1 MKFNLY
7 KNLPSINWRHL
18 RFILWR
24 KFSHIH
30 FRRPNKKSL
39 FRLAFILILVIL
51 SQVVILKYFKPGMA
65 SAWYNELWLYR
76 KAIVVGNSGSE
87 QTNKVVNVTVN
98 TASLIDSGKL
108 KSNCEDIRFTNSA
121 GTLLDHRTKTGI
133 RFQSADVELASASGT
148 LITNTFTV
156 PEARSNQILIAIV
169 HATRSDQTA
178 IGIDSVT
185 FNGDTMTSAV
195 TLDSQHS
202 NRRLLSAVYYLAN
215 PDVGTELNLDV
226 DLTNSAASRAV
237 STMLFTGVDL
247 DNPILSSASDSGINN
262 TSLPV
267 TGTTSLSNSYIVG
280 GFTREGGDAGAGR
293 PVLDLPARQTY
304 VFVES
309 TGESDLQVAGGF
321 MNAATNGS
329 YTLTART
336 YKSGGGNTNWNG
348 SWAELNEADCDNAS
362 TEFEVLMPTIA
373 NGDNTIYMYYGNSSA
388 SSIEATLT
396 DSSRAIEYVR
406 TTSVSDDDGGVSSTF
421 SHHLCGSPNVC
432 TATDRVL
439 VVLIHAQTSSEPGI
453 GHIDALSVNYNGDPL
468 TKQAFKDFDD
478 TRYQTTEVWMLKNP
492 DEGNYSVAVQ
502 FSVSTNAFAI
512 AAMTFE
518 NVEQKFYFHEVDDDG
533 ASTVTTQTLNFNT
546 SLDDSV
552 VVGGAMR
559 RNLNDWQVD
568 VDSPGTAT
576 YDIDQTDDL
585 NRTVIEASGG
595 YQEAAS
601 AGVHS
606 IDFSISGGTSSGAEL
621 MTSAGI
627 ALQPETDYDDFTPTS
642 GPILGSEESQSPHAI
657 FLKFDEGVDDS
668 CPSGKDACDSG
679 LEENDATHSASLMW
693 RQEDMCVSGK
703 CLFFDGTDDTATV
716 INTGSIDLNDS
727 LADNFTFSTWV
738 RVNSDG
744 EGSVGEIFDKGG
756 TTYLRTTN
764 DGSDG
769 YADLEASLDLG
780 TAGSAND
787 ATVTITNGINLNR
800 WHHIA
805 VTYTDDVDD
814 EITIYIDG
822 VNRGASING
831 SGAPAT
837 DTSDLLI
844 GGSSGANFHGFIDE
858 FKIYY
863 TERTAAQIKLETQLE
878 STYEGSSASFGGNQ
892 KYLSDGLLAYWNMD
906 DAGSASVTDSS
917 GNNFA
922 LTNSSTSVSQS
933 NGKFFNAS
941 YFDNSSDLLIL
952 TGGMLR
958 PAQTFVFWVYPT
970 NLTDSLI
977 RIDDVPE
984 TLIQISSGTISTTS
998 VSNPKIYV
1006 NGIESST
1013 LQANIWQ
1020 HVAVT
1025 TDTSINPAGT
1035 SFSPDGTGTMFDDVR
1050 FYSRQLS
1057 LSDLESL
1064 YRFGPSPVGY
1074 WDLNENTSNTTYD
1087 RSGSGSNLTLTSTD
1101 TPLPKRKPG
1110 KYGGALDFDGSTDYA
1125 IDTTPGS
1132 GLGITGD
1139 LTLSA
1144 WVYRES
1150 TIDDDTIIDRSGNS
1164 TGSADNV
1171 NYQFYINDT
1180 DNILRLFWESGSEVA
1195 ETVSSTVAITNS
1207 TNTWVHLSVTRDV
1220 TNNEVRFY
1228 ENGVQLGAAVTYT
1241 NDPSGG
1247 GTSPSVSLG
1256 RRAETAFGYF
1266 DGAID
1271 DVKVY
1276 NYIRNTQQLVQD
1288 MNANHPAPGSPV
1300 GSSVA
1305 HWKFDENALSACSAS
1320 TGDYPIVSDK
1330 GTQYN
1335 TNSSPTTTH
1344 NIDMPSNINTGDLL
1358 LIISSS
1364 NDPGT
1369 LTGISGW
1376 TSLINNDV
1384 PNLGAYVAYK
1394 KADSTEGASATI
1406 STTNSVNM
1414 VARIWRITRWH
1425 GTTAPEIN
1433 YTLENDRNTNGI
1445 NPPSLTPSWGLANTL
1460 WIAEGSWLNN
1470 PLSTYPTSY
1479 DDNQETAITNGTND
1493 IAYAAATREYSAT
1506 SENPGIFTISSS
1518 SQAHLELTI
1527 AVRPGY
1533 NYICDSSANLNH
1545 LTYTNSYGGFTRSG
1559 KFGSAYDGA
1568 DNNRAVRDDDSDF
1581 DFSNGSD
1588 EFTLSGWIKRS
1599 AISNQEYI
1607 LDKHETNDGYTLYM
1621 DSDGDFVFGIG
1632 DGAASFPEESI
1643 GGSLSRNYDDDIW
1656 HHVTAVKKSTE
1667 YIKLYVDGREIAS
1680 DTSLSVTGDMSNSGK
1695 LILGDDDET
1704 DGTDEFLGDIDD
1716 VKIFRSAL
1724 SENQI
1729 KLLYNQSSSAVWGA
1743 SSTDASGNASFAS
1756 DRSYCP
1762 PGDTTATC
1770 APVGEWKLD
1779 ENTGTNRADD
1789 TSTNARLGTLINVD
1803 ATDWVQGKLGSGLNL
1818 NGTDEYIDIGTGPST
1833 VRTISFWVK
1842 PATTTEYFINLTSNT
1857 DYISASSGTIGMTGD
1872 ASETI
1877 YVNGVATTTI
1887 TANIWQ
1893 HVIVVTSANENASNL
1908 DIGRTTDTNYLEGV
1922 IDDVKIYDYA
1932 LSPSQVAWNYSKGE
1946 PIVRYK
1952 FDECLGNVAYDS
1964 GYKADPSSTRHD
1976 GTITPSSS
1984 GNTTVGTCGSGTS
1997 TEMWNDGTNG
2007 KMNGSMGFDGTD
2019 DYVVTTTDSRLQG
2032 NNSFSVTA
2040 WVKPNSFGSAN
2051 AVVALFGS
2059 STDKGY
2065 WLNVGSDGSV
2075 TLWIST
2081 NGSAQSAPPTYAG
2094 TISTGQWSHLVGTFD
2109 GSAIKIYVNGRLISS
2124 GSVSGPVH
2132 TVSTS
2137 NAFAIGRLGATSA
2150 DYFNGLIDDV
2160 RIYKYALSSQQVLTV
2175 MNDGAIRFAP
2185 LTGSPQ

>member
-1 MKFNLY
+1 
-7 KNLPSINWRHL
+7 
-18 RFILWR
+18 
-24 KFSHIH
+24 
-30 FRRPNKKSL
+30 
-39 FRLAFILILVIL
+39 
-51 SQVVILKYFKPGMA
+51 MA
-65 SAWYNELWLYR
+65 SAWYNESWLYR

-87 QTNKVVNVTVN
+87 QTNKVVTVTVN

-108 KSNCEDIRFTNSA
+108 KSSCEDIRFTNSA

-156 PEARSNQILIAIV
+156 PEARSNQILIAVV
-169 HATRSDQTA
+169 HATRSDQTE

-195 TLDSQHS
+195 TLDSEHS
-202 NRRLLSAVYYLAN
+202 SRRLLSAVYYLIN
-215 PDVGTELNLDV
+215 PDTGTELDLDV
-226 DLTNSAASRAV
+226 DLTNSAAARAV

-247 DNPILSSASDSGINN
+247 DDPIETTATNYAAASTELS
-262 TSLPV
+262 V
-267 TGTTSLSNSYIVG
+267 TGTTLLDNSYIVG
-280 GFTREGGDAGAGR
+280 GFTREGGLSNAAR
-293 PVLDLPARQTY
+293 PALDLPARQTY
-304 VFVES
+304 VSVES
-309 TGESDLQVAGGF
+309 VNESDLQVAGGF
-321 MNAATNGS
+321 LKAATDGS
-329 YTLTART
+329 YSLTGRT
-336 YKSGGGNTNWNG
+336 HVSGGGNTNWNG
-348 SWAELNEADCDNAS
+348 SWAELNEADCDNTA
-362 TEFEVLMPTIA
+362 TDFEVLMPTIA
-373 NGDNTIYMYYGNSSA
+373 NGDNTIYMYYGNTSA
-388 SSIEATLT
+388 SSNEATLT

-406 TTSVSDDDGGVSSTF
+406 TTSVSDDDGASSASF
-421 SHHLCGSPNVC
+421 SHHLCGSPTEC
-432 TATDRVL
+432 TATDKVL
-439 VVLIHAQTSSEPGI
+439 VVVIHAQNSSEPAI
-453 GHIDALSVNYNGDPL
+453 GHIDTLSVKYNGDPL
-468 TKQAFKDFDD
+468 IKQAFRDQSDA
-478 TRYQTTEVWMLKNP
+478 RYQTTEVWMLINP
-492 DEGNYSVAVQ
+492 DIGNYSVDVQ
-502 FSVSTNAFAI
+502 FSLTTNAFAI

-518 NVEQKFYFHEVDDDG
+518 NVEQKHFVHEVDSDG
-533 ASTVTTQTLNFNT
+533 SGSTITQSLSFNT
-546 SLDDSV
+546 SIDDSLI
-552 VVGGAMR
+552 VGGAMR

-568 VDSPGTAT
+568 VDSPGIYT

-601 AGVHS
+601 AGVQS
-606 IDFSISGGTSSGAEL
+606 MDFSISGGTSGNAEL

-642 GPILGSEESQSPHAI
+642 GPTLSSEESQSPHAI

-693 RQEDMCVSGK
+693 KQEDMCVSGK

-716 INTGSIDLNDS
+716 TNTGSIDLNDS

-787 ATVTITNGINLNR
+787 ATVTITNGINMNR

-805 VTYTDDVDD
+805 VTYTDDADD

-822 VNRGASING
+822 VNRGASTNG

-837 DTSDLLI
+837 DANDLLI
-844 GGSSGANFHGFIDE
+844 GGSTGANFHGFIDE

-863 TERTAAQIKLETQLE
+863 TERTAAQIKLDTQLE

-892 KYLSDGLLAYWNMD
+892 KYLSNGLLAYWKMD

-917 GNNFA
+917 GNNFN
-922 LTNSSTSVSQS
+922 LTNSSTSVAQS
-933 NGKFFNAS
+933 TGKFHYAS

-952 TGGMLR
+952 TGNMSR
-958 PAQTFVFWVYPT
+958 PAQTFAFWVYPT

-977 RIDDVPE
+977 RIVDVPE

-1013 LQANIWQ
+1013 LQANLWQ

-1057 LSDLESL
+1057 LTDLESL

-1074 WDLNENTSNTTYD
+1074 WDLNENTGNIAYD
-1087 RSGSGSNLTLTSTD
+1087 RSGSGTDLTLTSTD

-1110 KYGGALDFDGSTDYA
+1110 KFGGALDFDGSTDYA
-1125 IDTTPGS
+1125 LDSAPATDLS
-1132 GLGITGD
+1132 ITGD
-1139 LTLSA
+1139 LTVSA

-1150 TIDDDTIIDRSGNS
+1150 TDEDDTIVNQSGN
-1164 TGSADNV
+1164 GSLSGDNV

-1180 DNILRLFWESGSEVA
+1180 DNYLILYWEYASQMGHS
-1195 ETVSSTVAITNS
+1195 VSSTTPIVNS
-1207 TNTWVHLSVTRDV
+1207 TNKWVHLAAARDTV
-1220 TNNEVRFY
+1220 NNQVYFY
-1228 ENGVQLGAAVTYT
+1228 ENGVQLGNSVSYT
-1241 NDPSGG
+1241 NDSSGG
-1247 GTSPSVSLG
+1247 DTSPSFSIG
-1256 RRAETAFGYF
+1256 RRTETDYGYL

-1276 NYIRNTQQLVQD
+1276 NYVRNTQQLVQD
-1288 MNANHPAPGSPV
+1288 MNSNHPAPGSPV

-1305 HWKFDENALSACSAS
+1305 HWKFDENALSACSAT

-1358 LIISSS
+1358 LIIASS

-1376 TSLINNDV
+1376 TSLLTADV
-1384 PNLGAYVAYK
+1384 PTLGVYIAYK
-1394 KADSTEGASATI
+1394 KADGTEGANATV

-1425 GTTAPEIN
+1425 GTSAPEIS
-1433 YTLENDRNTNGI
+1433 YLLEDDRNTTSI

-1470 PLSTYPTSY
+1470 PLVSYPTSY

-1506 SENPGIFTISSS
+1506 SENPGFFTISSS
-1518 SQAHLELTI
+1518 SLAHLELTI

-1581 DFSNGSD
+1581 DFSNGFD

-1621 DSDGDFVFGIG
+1621 DSDGDIVFGIG

-1656 HHVTAVKKSTE
+1656 HHVTAIKKGTE

-1803 ATDWVQGKLGSGLNL
+1803 ATDWVPGKAGSGLNL
-1818 NGTDEYIDIGTGPST
+1818 NGTDEYIDIGTGPTT

-1842 PATTTEYFINLTSNT
+1842 PVTTTEYFINLTSNT

-1877 YVNGVATTTI
+1877 YVNGAITTSI
-1887 TANIWQ
+1887 TANTWQ
-1893 HVIVVTSANENASNL
+1893 HVTVVTSANENASNL
-1908 DIGRTTDTNYLEGV
+1908 DIGRTTDTNYLEGI

-1932 LSPSQVAWNYSKGE
+1932 LSPSQIAWNYSRGE
-1946 PIVRYK
+1946 PIARYK
-1952 FDECLGNVAYDS
+1952 FDECTGTTAYDS
-1964 GYKADPSSTRHD
+1964 GYKADPSYSRYD
-1976 GTITPSSS
+1976 GTITPGSS
-1984 GNTTVGTCGSGTS
+1984 GNTSAGTCGSGTS

-2007 KMNGSMGFDGTD
+2007 KMNGSLGFDGTD
-2019 DYVVTTTDSRLQG
+2019 DYVIINDTANLRFDSSTADFSLFAWIKRTTTGIEYIISKEDADNDGYRLQFNSSNQVLCSEDATDVTSTQTITDTNWHHIGCTIDRDG
-2032 NNSFSVTA
+2032 NGQV
-2040 WVKPNSFGSAN
+2040 
-2051 AVVALFGS
+2051 
-2059 STDKGY
+2059 Y
-2065 WLNVGSDGSV
+2065 IDGK
-2075 TLWIST
+2075 T
-2081 NGSAQSAPPTYAG
+2081 NGAAVSMGTDPMLTSSNIRIGTRSYTSTY
-2094 TISTGQWSHLVGTFD
+2094 
-2109 GSAIKIYVNGRLISS
+2109 
-2124 GSVSGPVH
+2124 
-2132 TVSTS
+2132 
-2137 NAFAIGRLGATSA
+2137 
-2150 DYFNGLIDDV
+2150 YFNGLIDDI
-2160 RIYKYALSSQQVLTV
+2160 RIFNYALTNQQIKTI
-2175 MNDGAIRFAP
+2175 MNDGALKFAP
-2185 LTGSPQ
+2185 LTGSP

>member
-1 MKFNLY
+1 MDGYLVNTMRAKMNLSIFKKRPSLTYLKF
-7 KNLPSINWRHL
+7 I
-18 RFILWR
+18 IWR
-24 KFSHIH
+24 KLKLI
-30 FRRPNKKSL
+30 RLNKPDKKSIL
-39 FRLAFILILVIL
+39 RLTFIFALVIL
-51 SQVVILKYFKPGMA
+51 SQIVILKYFKPGMA
-65 SAWYNELWLYR
+65 SAWYNESWLYR

-87 QTNKVVNVTVN
+87 QTNKVVTVTVN

-247 DNPILSSASDSGINN
+247 DNPILSSASDSRINN
-262 TSLPV
+262 NSLPV

-280 GFTREGGDAGAGR
+280 GFTREGGDVGAGR

-304 VFVES
+304 VSVES

-468 TKQAFKDFDD
+468 KKQAFKDFDD

-492 DEGNYSVAVQ
+492 DEGNYSVEVQ
-502 FSVSTNAFAI
+502 FSLSTNAYAI

-533 ASTVTTQTLNFNT
+533 ASPVTTQTLNFNT

-552 VVGGAMR
+552 LVGGAMR
-559 RNLNDWQVD
+559 RILNDWQVD

-693 RQEDMCVSGK
+693 KNEDMCASGK
-703 CLFFDGTDDTATV
+703 CLFFDGTSNFLTV
-716 INTGSIDLNDS
+716 SNTGSIDLNDS
-727 LADNFTFSTWV
+727 LADNFTISTWV

-764 DGSDG
+764 EGSDG

-780 TAGSAND
+780 TAGSTND

-805 VTYTDDVDD
+805 VTYADDADD

-878 STYEGSSASFGGNQ
+878 STYEGTSASFGGNQ
-892 KYLSDGLLAYWNMD
+892 KYLSDGLVGYWNLNE
-906 DAGSASVTDSS
+906 GTGTSTTDVS
-917 GNNFA
+917 GNNFTGT
-922 LTNSSTSVSQS
+922 LTNSPTWGVGKYDDAVVFANSTNLITAGDQTTLELNTFTHSAWVYRTGTCGASTYCTALSKGGSSSKGYKFGLRASGGNYFVDLTLNDTQQVTGSTTQFATNTWYHIAAIANETSV
-933 NGKFFNAS
+933 K
-941 YFDNSSDLLIL
+941 L
-952 TGGMLR
+952 
-958 PAQTFVFWVYPT
+958 
-970 NLTDSLI
+970 
-977 RIDDVPE
+977 
-984 TLIQISSGTISTTS
+984 
-998 VSNPKIYV
+998 YV
-1006 NGIESST
+1006 NGVLEKEATRTETT
-1013 LQANIWQ
+1013 L
-1020 HVAVT
+1020 
-1025 TDTSINPAGT
+1025 SFAGET
-1035 SFSPDGTGTMFDDVR
+1035 FKLGNGNDGNDLPFEGRVDEVR
-1050 FYSRQLS
+1050 VYKKVISASEIQDLYQL
-1057 LSDLESL
+1057 
-1064 YRFGPSPVGY
+1064 GPSPIAH
-1074 WDLNENTSNTTYD
+1074 WDFNENTGNIAYD
-1087 RSGSGSNLTLTSTD
+1087 RSGSGTDLTLTSTD

-1110 KYGGALDFDGSTDYA
+1110 KYGGALDYDGSTDYA
-1125 IDTTPGS
+1125 IDSTPGS

-1139 LTLSA
+1139 LTVAA

-1150 TIDDDTIIDRSGNS
+1150 TTDDDTIIDRSGNS

-1207 TNTWVHLSVTRDV
+1207 TNTWVHLSATRDI
-1220 TNNEVRFY
+1220 TSNEVRFY

-1256 RRAETAFGYF
+1256 RRVETAYGYF

-1276 NYIRNTQQLVQD
+1276 NYVRNTQQLVQD
-1288 MNANHPAPGSPV
+1288 MNGNHPAPGSPV
-1300 GSSVA
+1300 GSA
-1305 HWKFDENALSACSAS
+1305 IQHFKFDEGYGDTANNAGSAGSTFNMNLSGGTSCPDISGCPSWSDEGKFGKSLNFDGSDYAEISDLTFNPTDVTISAWIKTS
-1320 TGDYPIVSDK
+1320 TTMSDNDIVSRGSGGGIPYTLRIVNDK
-1330 GTQYN
+1330 LRFIISDG
-1335 TNSSPTTTH
+1335 TNSPYVDSTTSSNTGNWIHVVGVRNTAQDKLYIFFNGKLENSATDTTTGSTASSTDSDIGQRVSGG
-1344 NIDMPSNINTGDLL
+1344 NRYTGLL
-1358 LIISSS
+1358 DELKIY
-1364 NDPGT
+1364 NQ
-1369 LTGISGW
+1369 
-1376 TSLINNDV
+1376 
-1384 PNLGAYVAYK
+1384 A
-1394 KADSTEGASATI
+1394 
-1406 STTNSVNM
+1406 
-1414 VARIWRITRWH
+1414 
-1425 GTTAPEIN
+1425 
-1433 YTLENDRNTNGI
+1433 
-1445 NPPSLTPSWGLANTL
+1445 LTPS
-1460 WIAEGSWLNN
+1460 
-1470 PLSTYPTSY
+1470 
-1479 DDNQETAITNGTND
+1479 
-1493 IAYAAATREYSAT
+1493 
-1506 SENPGIFTISSS
+1506 
-1518 SQAHLELTI
+1518 
-1527 AVRPGY
+1527 
-1533 NYICDSSANLNH
+1533 
-1545 LTYTNSYGGFTRSG
+1545 
-1559 KFGSAYDGA
+1559 
-1568 DNNRAVRDDDSDF
+1568 
-1581 DFSNGSD
+1581 
-1588 EFTLSGWIKRS
+1588 
-1599 AISNQEYI
+1599 
-1607 LDKHETNDGYTLYM
+1607 
-1621 DSDGDFVFGIG
+1621 
-1632 DGAASFPEESI
+1632 
-1643 GGSLSRNYDDDIW
+1643 
-1656 HHVTAVKKSTE
+1656 
-1667 YIKLYVDGREIAS
+1667 
-1680 DTSLSVTGDMSNSGK
+1680 
-1695 LILGDDDET
+1695 
-1704 DGTDEFLGDIDD
+1704 
-1716 VKIFRSAL
+1716 
-1724 SENQI
+1724 QI
-1729 KLLYNQSSSAVWGA
+1729 NLLYNQSSSSVWGA
-1743 SSTDASGNASFAS
+1743 ASTDASGNASFES

-1762 PGDTTATC
+1762 PGDTTASC
-1770 APVGEWKLD
+1770 APAGEWKFD
-1779 ENTGTNRADD
+1779 ENSGLKAYD
-1789 TSTNARLGTLINVD
+1789 TSEGEFNGTLTNMDSKANWVPGVIGSALNFTSS
-1803 ATDWVQGKLGSGLNL
+1803 TDSV
-1818 NGTDEYIDIGTGPST
+1818 EVGTGPLNI
-1833 VRTISFWVK
+1833 RTISFWVNPSTATEAFIYLK
-1842 PATTTEYFINLTSNT
+1842 GSDGDGTEKFIYASGGSVTAQNFSSPTIYINGVLSSTITINEWQHILVTTTTAINANKLRL
-1857 DYISASSGTIGMTGD
+1857 GCTGD
-1872 ASETI
+1872 SSCS
-1877 YVNGVATTTI
+1877 
-1887 TANIWQ
+1887 
-1893 HVIVVTSANENASNL
+1893 TSL
-1908 DIGRTTDTNYLEGV
+1908 VGKMDQIRLF
-1922 IDDVKIYDYA
+1922 DYA
-1932 LSPSQVAWNYSKGE
+1932 FNTSQVAWEYNHGK
-1946 PIVRYK
+1946 PLAHYK
-1952 FDECLGNVAYDS
+1952 FDECTSTIAYDS
-1964 GYKADPSSTRHD
+1964 GNKANTSVTRYD
-1976 GTITPSSS
+1976 GTITPGSS
-1984 GNTTVGTCGSGTS
+1984 GNTSAGTCGSGTS

-2007 KMNGSMGFDGTD
+2007 KMNGSLGFDGTD
-2019 DYVVTTTDSRLQG
+2019 DYVVINDTANLRFDSSTADFSLFAWIKRTTTGIEYIISKEDADNDGYRLQFNSSNQVLCSEDATDVTSTQTITDTNWHHIGCTIDRDG
-2032 NNSFSVTA
+2032 NGQVYIDG
-2040 WVKPNSFGSAN
+2040 KPNGT
-2051 AVVALFGS
+2051 AVSMGTDPMLTS
-2059 STDKGY
+2059 SNIRIGTRSY
-2065 WLNVGSDGSV
+2065 
-2075 TLWIST
+2075 TST
-2081 NGSAQSAPPTYAG
+2081 Y
-2094 TISTGQWSHLVGTFD
+2094 
-2109 GSAIKIYVNGRLISS
+2109 
-2124 GSVSGPVH
+2124 
-2132 TVSTS
+2132 
-2137 NAFAIGRLGATSA
+2137 
-2150 DYFNGLIDDV
+2150 YFNGLIDDI
-2160 RIYKYALSSQQVLTV
+2160 RIFNYALTNQQIKTI